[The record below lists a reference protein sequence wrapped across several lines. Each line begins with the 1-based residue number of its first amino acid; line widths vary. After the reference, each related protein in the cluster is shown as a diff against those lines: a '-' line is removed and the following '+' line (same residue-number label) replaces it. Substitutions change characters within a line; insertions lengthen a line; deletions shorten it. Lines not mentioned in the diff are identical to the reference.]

1 MASDAV
7 IEVDARGLR
16 CPWPVLRLARA
27 ARGGPGRYRLLAD
40 DPAVPGDLAA
50 MAEERGWTVEAL
62 AGDDGAVSAWIVTVA
77 TEPLPAAG

>member
-1 MASDAV
+1 MASDVV

-27 ARGGPGRYRLLAD
+27 ARAGAGRYRLLAD

-50 MAEERGWTVEAL
+50 MAQERGWTVAAM
-62 AGDDGAVSAWIVTVA
+62 AGDGAVVSAWIVTVA
-77 TEPLPAAG
+77 TEPLPEAG

>member
-27 ARGGPGRYRLLAD
+27 ARAGPGRYRLLAD
-40 DPAVPGDLAA
+40 DPAVPADLAA
-50 MAEERGWTVEAL
+50 MAAERGWRVAAEV
-62 AGDDGAVSAWIVTVA
+62 DDGTAVSAWIVTVA
-77 TEPLPAAG
+77 TEPLP